1 MDSQPAETKEPLP
14 DEITT
19 EQIQMLIDERIGTG
33 ATSCDVV
40 TENDKRFLV
49 CRFPP
54 L

>member
-1 MDSQPAETKEPLP
+1 MNAKTTETREPLA
-14 DEITT
+14 DEITP
-19 EQIQMLIDERIGTG
+19 EQIKQLIAERKGTG
-33 ATSCDVV
+33 ATSCEVV